1 MTCLLMSIFPF
12 TQAYYII
19 LRSTII
25 PISERRKMQHKEVSK
40 PICSHKLQRIQ
51 TPVIPRFCDTRGK
64 KTFGLM
70 VAKAFQFCVSNNQ
83 KSVLRELS
91 GPNLCNHQGKK
102 MFYADIVKSTSLRLL
117 TSLASLN
124 SLCILIYA
132 MLIKRSQQS

>member
-102 MFYADIVKSTSLRLL
+102 MFHADIVKSTSLRLL
-117 TSLASLN
+117 TSLASLH